1 MSKRPNTVPA
11 TNADTLTD
19 AVLEGLRKSP
29 KELSPVWFYDEYG
42 SSLFDSICEL
52 PEYYLTRTELGI
64 MEAHAAEMAQIIG
77 PQAALIEF
85 GSGTSQKTRLL
96 LDHLAAPAAY
106 VPVDI
111 AREHLMDAAGT
122 LARDYPGL
130 QIAPVC
136 ADFTQPFELP
146 RQVAC
151 AQRRVVYFP
160 GSTLGNFSRADA
172 SALLQR
178 MRSLIGNDGAVLI
191 GIDLRK
197 DPDILRRAYNDEA
210 GVTAEFNLNA
220 LRHINREVGANFNLA
235 NFEHEAVWVDDLSRI
250 EMHLVSKQDQT
261 VKVSGTPIAFKRGE
275 HMRTEYC
282 HKYTLEGFANLTAA
296 AHLTAT
302 RTWTDAERKF
312 AVQLLEPRKLQ

>member
-1 MSKRPNTVPA
+1 MSKRPNVVPA
-11 TNADTLTD
+11 PDADTLTD
-19 AVLEGLRKSP
+19 SVIEGLRKSP

-52 PEYYLTRTELGI
+52 PEYYLTRTELAI
-64 MEAHAAEMAQIIG
+64 MESHAADMAQIIG

-96 LDHLAAPAAY
+96 LDHLIAPAAY

-111 AREHLMDAAGT
+111 AREHLMDAAGA

-151 AQRRVVYFP
+151 AQRRVIYFP
-160 GSTLGNFSRADA
+160 GSTLGNFSRPAA
-172 SALLQR
+172 AALLQR
-178 MRSLIGNDGAVLI
+178 MRAIIGNDGAVLI

-197 DPDILRRAYNDEA
+197 DPDILRRAYNDSA

-220 LRHINREVGANFNLA
+220 LRHINREVGANFDLNG
-235 NFEHEAVWVDDLSRI
+235 FEHEAVWIDESSRI
-250 EMHLVSKQDQT
+250 EMHLVSKRDQT
-261 VKVSGTPIAFKRGE
+261 VRVAGAPVSFKRGE

-296 AHLTAT
+296 AQLTPV
-302 RTWTDAERKF
+302 RTWTDEDEKF

>member
-1 MSKRPNTVPA
+1 MSKRPSVLTAANS
-11 TNADTLTD
+11 DTLTD
-19 AVLEGLRKSP
+19 SVVEGLRKSP

-52 PEYYLTRTELGI
+52 PEYYLTRTELAI
-64 MEAHAAEMAQIIG
+64 MEAHASEMAQIIG

-96 LDHLAAPAAY
+96 LDHLIAPTAY

-111 AREHLMDAAGT
+111 AREHLMDAAGA

-146 RQVAC
+146 RQTAC

-178 MRSLIGNDGAVLI
+178 MRAIIGSDGAVLI

-197 DPDILRRAYNDEA
+197 DPNILRRAYNDDA

-220 LRHINREVGANFNLA
+220 LRHINREVGANFDLA
-235 NFEHEAVWVDDLSRI
+235 NFEHEAVWMDDLSRI

-261 VKVSGTPIAFKRGE
+261 VRVAGVPIAFKRGE

-282 HKYTLEGFANLTAA
+282 HKYTLEGFANLAAA
-296 AHLTAT
+296 AHLAPT
-302 RTWTDAERKF
+302 RTWMDAEERF
-312 AVQLLEPRKLQ
+312 AVLLLEPRKLQ